1 MLCHMD
7 MLDRDLFCLCG
18 SAACRF
24 GWHPIL
30 RLKQLARAIIV
41 AVSLCVSSHI
51 YTALTRSLTHS
62 LTHSLHSL
70 THSLTHCTVPV
81 LLAMVNNVYVFPAMS
96 FGVSVAV
103 GLVLLQVSVHFVF
116 FGGFV

>member
-51 YTALTRSLTHS
+51 CTHS
-62 LTHSLHSL
+62 LTHSL
-70 THSLTHCTVPV
+70 TRCTVPV

-96 FGVSVAV
+96 FGVSGAV
-103 GLVLLQVSVHFVF
+103 GLMLLQVSVRFVF